1 MKATRFSGPTLYSD
15 QYPPLEGFPT
25 AFNPDYFQFID
36 DFDGKVV
43 DTTNYWNFDAI
54 SNGTLSIIDVR
65 PDIAAPYDNIP
76 FGMCEISSEGA
87 SPALALNSGGTLY
100 SFIQVNPFVRGQSV
114 FYETRLGVNNP
125 KNCDFFTGLVI
136 SSQIPNPFDPTANVF
151 RAGFRLVE
159 ADGTGKIECV
169 SSGSQTESKV
179 TSFNMPNVIPVY
191 LSSTAG
197 ANGNEGPV
205 DDFSTPILGLYISH
219 MAPRTA
225 FAAEYQ
231 VFIRYFINRNL
242 VHTAIA
248 SVDNPVLQNNVYSS
262 VTSYKKVSNRTG
274 LTLQSDIDNVV
285 EDKTININIPGTENN
300 NGSGLNPG
308 MFFKIGN
315 EFFKVLGSTPSNRV
329 GSTHNVLVS
338 REQLGSSAVTH
349 SIDTPITEDTG
360 SCLIDYSA
368 LCINRYPIYPDNPH
382 INSQYLVD
390 GKKTR

>member
-43 DTTNYWNFDAI
+43 DTTNYWSFDAI
-54 SNGTLSIIDVR
+54 SNGTLSIADAR
-65 PDIAAPYDNIP
+65 PDFAAPYDNFP
-76 FGMCEISSEGA
+76 FGICEISSEGA

-125 KNCDFFTGLVI
+125 KNCDFFTGLVL
-136 SSQIPNPFDPTANVF
+136 SGQIPNPFNPTANTF

-169 SSGSQTESKV
+169 SSAFQTESKV
-179 TSFNMPNVIPVY
+179 TSFNMPNAIPVY

-197 ANGNEGPV
+197 ANGNEGPI
-205 DDFSTPILGLYISH
+205 DSFSTPILGLYISH
-219 MAPRTA
+219 MATRSTDT
-225 FAAEYQ
+225 AEYQ
-231 VFIRYFINRNL
+231 VFIKYFINRNL

-248 SVDNPVLQNNVYSS
+248 SVDNPIFANNNYST
-262 VTSYKKVSNRTG
+262 VTSYKKVSNRAG

-285 EDKTININIPGTENN
+285 ENKNININIPGTENN
-300 NGSGLNPG
+300 NGSGLNSG
-308 MFFKIGN
+308 MLFKIGS
-315 EFFKVLGSTPSNRV
+315 EFFKVLTTIPGNRV
-329 GSTHNVLVS
+329 GSTHNILVS
-338 REQLGSSAVTH
+338 REQLGSTAATH
-349 SIDTPITEDTG
+349 SIGDSITEDTG